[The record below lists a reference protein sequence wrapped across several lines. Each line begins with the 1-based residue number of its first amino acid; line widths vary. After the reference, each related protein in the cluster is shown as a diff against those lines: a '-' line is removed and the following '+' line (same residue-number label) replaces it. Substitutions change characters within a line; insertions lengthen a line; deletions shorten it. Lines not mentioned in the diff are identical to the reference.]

1 MFCVDGFKRVIECEG
16 NIFERMN
23 NLVFEENHVLPRE
36 VSPATHI
43 LQRSRVA
50 FEEKND
56 LNVP

>member
-1 MFCVDGFKRVIECEG
+1 MIESEG
-16 NIFERMN
+16 NVFERMN
-23 NLVFEENHVLPRE
+23 NLISEENHVFPRE

-50 FEEKND
+50 SEQKND